1 MQERN
6 FKDPSCPEFSPIER
20 RRETSDSQWKTS
32 WEDVWAL
39 EDLRSSDSMQGRIFT
54 DPSCPELNPAERRRV
69 YQAFPATLAA
79 LHSVRP
85 ADVGLLQYG
94 RAGGYA
100 KRQVQISSSF
110 FATPEAV

>member
-1 MQERN
+1 M
-6 FKDPSCPEFSPIER
+6 
-20 RRETSDSQWKTS
+20 
-32 WEDVWAL
+32 L
-39 EDLRSSDSMQGRIFT
+39 QGRIFT
-54 DPSCPELNPAERRRV
+54 DPSCPELSPAERRHV

-100 KRQVQISSSF
+100 KRQVSSLFRIHLLQEAAPDAISAACINPCWKSC
-110 FATPEAV
+110 

>member
-1 MQERN
+1 MMTHPAVRL
-6 FKDPSCPEFSPIER
+6 
-20 RRETSDSQWKTS
+20 ETKNHVLVT
-32 WEDVWAL
+32 ENHML
-39 EDLRSSDSMQGRIFT
+39 QGRIFT
-54 DPSCPELNPAERRRV
+54 DPSCPELSPAERRRV

-100 KRQVQISSSF
+100 KRQVRHLLPSHHLQELRLM
-110 FATPEAV
+110 PG